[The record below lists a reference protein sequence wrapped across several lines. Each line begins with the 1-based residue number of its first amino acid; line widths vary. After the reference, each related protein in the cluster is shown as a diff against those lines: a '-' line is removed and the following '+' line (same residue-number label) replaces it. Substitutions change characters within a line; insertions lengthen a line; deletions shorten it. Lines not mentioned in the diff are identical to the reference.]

1 MAVTPQ
7 SNTTL
12 EEIAEVLLKAQ
23 TIAICGHVSPDGDC
37 LGAGLAL
44 AHALRGLG
52 KKVAALTARPEPIEP
67 GLRFLP
73 GADTLMAAVDY
84 SGVPDVLVAV
94 DVPTPERLGDGDAVR
109 KRARATVTIDHHA
122 VPQAMADYSYTDP
135 DVAATAMLVWQLAH
149 LLGADCA
156 GAVATCCYTGLMTDT
171 GRFQYQN
178 TDEGVFLSAAQM
190 VKEGARPGDISCEVY
205 QNRPLASLL
214 LEALVIDRMVFLSG
228 GQCVISWLETSDFER
243 LGAQKSDAEPLVNV
257 LRSVG
262 GVRVACMLRQ
272 QDGAVRGSL
281 RAKDDTDVAAI
292 ARRFGGGGHRA
303 AAGFTF
309 QGTVAQAV
317 EELSGILSGL
327 E

>member
-52 KKVAALTARPEPIEP
+52 KKVAALTARPDPIEQ

-73 GADTLMAAVDY
+73 GADMLMAAADY
-84 SGVPDVLVAV
+84 DGVPDVFVAV

-109 KRARATVTIDHHA
+109 RRARTTVTVDHHA
-122 VPQAMADYSYTDP
+122 APDAMADYSYTDP
-135 DVAATAMLVWQLAH
+135 DAAATAMLVWRLAH
-149 LLGADCA
+149 FLGANCE

-178 TDEGVFLSAAQM
+178 TDEGVFSAAAQM
-190 VKEGARPGDISCEVY
+190 VAAGARPGDISCEVY
-205 QNRPLASLL
+205 QNRTLASLL
-214 LEALVIDRMVFLSG
+214 LEAMVIDRMVFLDEG
-228 GQCVISWLETSDFER
+228 RCVISWLEMTDFER

-257 LRSVG
+257 LRSMG

-292 ARRFGGGGHRA
+292 ARGFGGGGHRA

-317 EELSGILSGL
+317 EELSGILSRLG
-327 E
+327 

>member
-7 SNTTL
+7 TNTTL
-12 EEIAEVLLKAQ
+12 EEIAEVLLKAR
-23 TIAICGHVSPDGDC
+23 TVAVCGHVSPDGDC
-37 LGAGLAL
+37 LGSGLAL
-44 AHALRGLG
+44 AHVLRGLG
-52 KKVAALTARPEPIEP
+52 KQVTALVARPEPIEP

-73 GADTLMAAVDY
+73 GADSLMAASEYD
-84 SGVPDVLVAV
+84 GTPDVFVAV

-109 KRARATVTIDHHA
+109 QRARITVTVDHHA
-122 VPQAMADYSYTDP
+122 VPEAMADYSYTDP
-135 DVAATAMLVWQLAH
+135 DVAATAMLVWRLSH
-149 LLGADCA
+149 LLGAHCE

-178 TDEGVFLSAAQM
+178 TDDEVFLAAAQM
-190 VKEGARPGDISCEVY
+190 VKAGACPGDICREVF
-205 QNRPLASLL
+205 QNRTLASLL
-214 LEALVIDRMVFLSG
+214 LEALVIDRMVFLNG
-228 GQCVISWLETSDFER
+228 GSCVISWLETADFER

-292 ARRFGGGGHRA
+292 ARRFDGGGHKA

-317 EELSGILSGL
+317 EELSCILVGL